1 MSSAASHDHWSVPET
16 GAVKIGGHRIQVEV
30 LVDGRLHNYQYCLQ
44 CAEHN
49 HDSWG
54 RRAIERQG
62 RLREWCQCSQVGSKL
77 DGARGEISLRSQ
89 IGDRCGESRHSASVP
104 CAGAGRRIR
113 PNRVAIY
120 MPLSPSGALIAIA
133 S

>member
-1 MSSAASHDHWSVPET
+1 MVASTIISIAFTARNTTTTH
-16 GAVKIGGHRIQVEV
+16 G
-30 LVDGRLHNYQYCLQ
+30 
-44 CAEHN
+44 
-49 HDSWG
+49 G

-77 DGARGEISLRSQ
+77 GEARGEISLRSQ

-104 CAGAGRRIR
+104 CAGAGVGFDQTGWRSTC
-113 PNRVAIY
+113 PF
-120 MPLSPSGALIAIA
+120 SSSGALIAIA